1 MELARFFAVPLSLQ
15 FRSASVVRVRGK
27 KQTTTLKYKKQE
39 TTREQE
45 NDDNTE
51 VVGFDCSDRESAA
64 KPLSLSR
71 TKNVSVA
78 GWHASLDIFFPL
90 NRALQSRLKKKEK
103 NA

>member
-15 FRSASVVRVRGK
+15 FRSARWCAFAEN

-64 KPLSLSR
+64 KPLPLSR

-78 GWHASLDIFFPL
+78 GWRASLDIFFPL

>member
-15 FRSASVVRVRGK
+15 FRSARWCAFAEN

-39 TTREQE
+39 TTREEE

-51 VVGFDCSDRESAA
+51 VVGFDWSDRESAA
-64 KPLSLSR
+64 KPLPLSR

-78 GWHASLDIFFPL
+78 GWRASLDIFFFL
-90 NRALQSRLKKKEK
+90 
-103 NA
+103 